1 MRIIRYIA
9 VHCTASSTD
18 ATPEDLI
25 YYWKNEKK
33 WKAPGYH
40 YLVMRDGEV
49 VQLLDESKV
58 SNGVKGYNQITVN
71 VAYLGGIDKQRQPLD
86 NRTSRQSEALFN
98 LLVELSSRYPEAE
111 ILGHRDF
118 PNANKACPSFNVRE
132 WLRDFT
138 PTVLGR
144 VA

>member
-9 VHCTASSTD
+9 VHCTASSID

-25 YYWKNEKK
+25 DYWKTEKK
-33 WKAPGYH
+33 WNAPGYH
-40 YLVMRDGEV
+40 YLVMRDGET
-49 VQLLDESKV
+49 VQLLEESKV

-71 VAYLGGIDKQRQPLD
+71 VAYLGGVNKQGKPFD
-86 NRTSRQSEALFN
+86 NRTPRQSEALFN
-98 LLVELSSRYPEAE
+98 LLVELSNRYPEAE

-118 PNANKACPSFNVRE
+118 PNVNKACPSFNVRE

-138 PTVLGR
+138 PVVLGK
-144 VA
+144 AA